1 MSAAGRKEIYA
12 QYQALLQ
19 EWNKKSKNVAK
30 VGQLVNAV
38 KVNLPRLT
46 FLPTDQA
53 AGVDPATLKQDL
65 IIARDVLEIGALHS
79 VSAKDA
85 VSFERFLALLKC
97 YYFDYTKDE
106 LPESA
111 YKYQLLG
118 LNLLRLLAQN
128 RVAEFHTELELL
140 PEKEL
145 RNNIYILHPVTL
157 EQWLMEGRY
166 NKVVLS
172 RGTVPAESYT
182 FFMDELIK
190 TIRTEIASCI
200 ETSYDS
206 ITITEAARLLFLNNP
221 KEVQEFASNHGK
233 IQPVGIKDVKWS
245 FQGNQLVFVT
255 PGKEIDRKLV
265 KMNTKSLATQVIDYA
280 RELEM
285 IV

>member
-12 QYQALLQ
+12 QYQALLG
-19 EWNKKSKNVAK
+19 EWNKKTKNQDR
-30 VGQLVNAV
+30 VGQLVNSV
-38 KVNLPRLT
+38 KVSLPRLT
-46 FLPTDQA
+46 FLPTEQSLS
-53 AGVDPATLKQDL
+53 VDHATLKQDL

-79 VSAKDA
+79 VAVKDTT
-85 VSFERFLALLKC
+85 SFERFLALLKC

-145 RNNIYILHPVTL
+145 RGNVYILHPVTL

-182 FFMDELIK
+182 FFLDELIK
-190 TIRTEIASCI
+190 TIRTEVASCI
-200 ETSYDS
+200 ETSYDA
-206 ITITEAARLLFLNNP
+206 ITVTEAARLLFLKNV
-221 KEVQEFASNHGK
+221 KEVQEFAVSHGK
-233 IQPVGIKDVKWS
+233 VSETTDKKVQWV
-245 FQGNQLVFVT
+245 FQGNQLVFIT
-255 PGKEIDRKLV
+255 AGKEVDRKLV
-265 KMNTKSLATQVIDYA
+265 KMDTKALAIQVIDYA